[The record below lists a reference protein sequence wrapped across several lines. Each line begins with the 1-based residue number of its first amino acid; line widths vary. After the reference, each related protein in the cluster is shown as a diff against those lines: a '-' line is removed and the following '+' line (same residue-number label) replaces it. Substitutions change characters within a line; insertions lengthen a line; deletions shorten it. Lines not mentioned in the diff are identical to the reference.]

1 MSVCSSVIF
10 RVWAALSPWGFNNS
24 SLIRAK
30 DIRRGRPLNIYL
42 VYEFIVSSV
51 ALAESALLPSLAI
64 GLAYKYL
71 VSVLPN
77 TDKFPYL
84 ITSHSPLYTLPLL
97 AP

>member
-1 MSVCSSVIF
+1 VKCGPE
-10 RVWAALSPWGFNNS
+10 A
-24 SLIRAK
+24 SLYAQTYENGLV
-30 DIRRGRPLNIYL
+30 RRGRPLNIYL

-71 VSVLPN
+71 VSVLSN

-84 ITSHSPLYTLPLL
+84 ITSHSPLLYL
-97 AP
+97 ATISALKE